1 MPQTFN
7 GIGTWYYG
15 KKKKHVRDDTCE
27 HCGTYNE
34 LTSYD
39 TRNFVVFVY
48 VPIIPLGR
56 FRVVD
61 ECSACTKHYAVPLAE
76 WDEQKKDA
84 VGEAVSALEKDPW
97 NSENAMELVR
107 TCAGYHDRESLAR
120 HESRID
126 QALSNDASGMAFL
139 GSAYEYF
146 KEPEK
151 AEGAYRKSLMLKDDP
166 GVRHSLG
173 ILLIN
178 QRRPAEAKEFV
189 WHLLTP
195 SENDDF
201 TTLYFLVEAYQAQG
215 MHREA
220 SEVLDAMSQN
230 VGGPENDEIFQK
242 YRKRVSKRAGS
253 TRPLASPLMKGKPR
267 GYDNSRTVLTSVAVI
282 VAVVGVADF
291 FLFQKTQ
298 RVDVYLVNGLDRAYN
313 VRISGETH
321 YLAPLATS
329 EITIPRRA
337 ELLAEVSE
345 QEIGWPATVNL
356 SMATNFWSS
365 LFERRTYVVNP
376 DRTAVIVWEQTEYR
390 VNPTDREN
398 PTRVHLGRGLHSFD
412 DLHYVFEEF
421 PEEITLDSAQSTKR
435 RDRIWRIFDL
445 EPTDAYSAA
454 LELGIRTDGVAY
466 LIARL
471 RANPADEATLPL
483 AASVVPAKEFA
494 ELARPQLDAR
504 PLEMEWHRMYQTAL
518 EAAGRGDEL
527 VNDYRGLLD
536 AEPDNADLLYL
547 LARVTPDPDVAERLR
562 RASAESDPPSA
573 YGIHALAY
581 QRVTEARFEAAL
593 KLARRAKKLEP
604 DNALFSY
611 AENEALLALR
621 HFDGFIEETDRA
633 LEENPYDGNSVAQAV
648 RLHVAAGHKQR
659 AQEVIDAFVQLFD
672 DDDTQGDAELWRT
685 YLDSLYQL
693 GSGNWKG
700 FQQDTTTT
708 EDPRSQYQAAL
719 AAGDIHA
726 ALEALKDTEGTVYD
740 HLIVYIAARRAS
752 DRDVAESELQ
762 TAIAALSEG
771 TMEERILARCLGGNA
786 PQDITLKLGLQPD
799 GKAIALAAL
808 VVQSGDARL
817 RQLGKK
823 LNYQLT
829 FERYY
834 LDRVVF

>member
-15 KKKKHVRDDTCE
+15 KKNKHVRDDTCE
-27 HCGTYNE
+27 HCGNYTE

-48 VPIIPLGR
+48 IPIIPLGR

-61 ECSACTKHYAVPLAE
+61 ECGACTKHYAVPLAE

-84 VGEAVSALEKDPW
+84 VGEAVSALERDPW

-120 HESRID
+120 HESGID

-151 AEGAYRKSLMLKDDP
+151 AEGAYRKSLTLKDDP

-195 SENDDF
+195 SDDDDF

-220 SEVLDAMSQN
+220 SKVLDAMSQN
-230 VGGPENDEIFQK
+230 VGGLENDEIFQK

-253 TRPLASPLMKGKPR
+253 TRPLASPLMKGKPL
-267 GYDNSRTVLTSVAVI
+267 GYDNSRTVLTSAAVI
-282 VAVVGVADF
+282 VAVVSVAGF
-291 FLFQKTQ
+291 FLFQETQ
-298 RVDVYLVNGLDRAYN
+298 RLDVYLVNGLDRAYN

-321 YLAPLATS
+321 HLAPLATI

-337 ELLAEVSE
+337 ELPAEVSE

-356 SMATNFWSS
+356 SMTTNFWSS

-390 VNPTDREN
+390 VNPTDGEN
-398 PTRVHLGRGLHSFD
+398 PTRVHLRRGLHSFD
-412 DLHYVFEEF
+412 NLDYVFEEF
-421 PEEITLDSAQSTKR
+421 PDEITLDSAQSTER

-466 LIARL
+466 VIARL

-518 EAAGRGDEL
+518 EAAGRGGEL

-536 AEPDNADLLYL
+536 AEPDNADLQYL
-547 LARVTPDPDVAERLR
+547 LARVTPDPDAAERLM

-573 YGIHALAY
+573 YGVHGLAY
-581 QRVTEARFEAAL
+581 QRVIEARFQEAL
-593 KLARRAKKLEP
+593 KLARRAQDLEP

-621 HFDGFIEETDRA
+621 RFDALIEETDRA

-648 RLHVAAGHKQR
+648 RLHVAAGERQR
-659 AQEVIDAFVQLFD
+659 AQEIIDAFVQLRKE
-672 DDDTQGDAELWRT
+672 TEEDAELWRT
-685 YLDSLYQL
+685 YLDSLYHL
-693 GSGNWKG
+693 GSGNWKAY
-700 FQQDTTTT
+700 QESTSTV
-708 EDPRSQYQAAL
+708 EEPRWQYQAAV
-719 AAGDIHA
+719 ANGDIVA
-726 ALEALKDTEGTVYD
+726 ALDALEATESTAYD
-740 HLIVYIAARRAS
+740 RLIVYITARRAGEPN
-752 DRDVAESELQ
+752 VAEEELQ

-771 TMEERILARCLGGNA
+771 TMDERVLARCLGGDA
-786 PQDITLKLGLQPD
+786 PRDIMLKLGLQPET
-799 GKAIALAAL
+799 KAIALAAL
-808 VVQSGDARL
+808 TVQSGDARL
-817 RQLGKK
+817 RQLGRK
-823 LNYQLT
+823 LNYQLI

-834 LDRVVF
+834 LDRVVY